1 LEANLGDHRSFLHS
15 QGGGFVMKFVKR
27 FLTRLFNIAAMS
39 AQEERIREEIAEH
52 IALQTEENLRAG
64 LSSVEARRQAMLKF
78 GGVELT
84 KQDYRAEVGLPF
96 LEHLLGD
103 LRTAA
108 RTISRMPVLTAVII
122 LSLAIGVGVN
132 TTIFSWIQMI
142 LFQPMPGVTGAANF
156 LLVEPRSETRGY
168 PGASWLEY
176 RALQT
181 QLTAFRDLVAFQMEP
196 FNVGETG
203 QTERTHGQLVSG
215 NYFSALRLQPVI
227 GRFIRPEEA
236 ERPGTEPVVVISYDF
251 WQTRFDAA
259 PSALGKNLRVNERNL
274 TIIGVAPKGF
284 QGTTPPLKF
293 ELWAP
298 ATMTPALLAGARDL
312 DDRTSRGFSLMGI
325 LNPGSTRQEAQTQLT
340 SVMVQLARD
349 YPDASA
355 GIGGEILPF
364 WDAPRGPGRLML
376 SGLAILQAVMLLLL
390 LAVCGNTANL
400 MLARGSI
407 RQREMAVRVA
417 LGAARWRIV
426 SLVLSENMLLAF
438 LGAALGA
445 AMAVWGTTAL
455 RVAPMIGAFPIQ
467 FQTRVD
473 GFTLAFAM
481 LLGAACGLIFSVA
494 PVVHLVRLDPQEGLR
509 CTSNT
514 SPRSR
519 ARRVLMGVEVGL
531 AMVVLIAAA
540 LFLDSFRS
548 ARQTDPRFRPEG
560 ILLAAYDLSGRNPT
574 EASEREFAARL
585 LDRLQSLPNVEAA
598 AIATSVPLD
607 LHGIPV
613 RAFTVQ
619 GHVRAESGQD
629 RAISNTVTPGY
640 FKVMD
645 IPILQGSNFA
655 DLRDKAAPSQVIVN
669 EEFVRRYLNGASD
682 SIGALGRTLK
692 TRTRRFTI
700 IGVARNSVYDAF
712 GEPPQPAMYF
722 SYRDLPAMQGEVHL
736 RTRSGN
742 EATLASGART
752 ALRALD
758 PMLPLYDVR
767 TFSQHIERNLFLR
780 RIPARMFVVLGP
792 LLLALA
798 AIGIYAVVS
807 YAVARRTREIGV
819 RLTFGATSGRVV
831 RQIIRENLGVISTGA
846 AVGWF
851 LALII
856 SIHAITKGV
865 INLTVFLGVPAI
877 LLGVA
882 TMACFIPAWRASR
895 IDPMAALR
903 HE

>member
-1 LEANLGDHRSFLHS
+1 
-15 QGGGFVMKFVKR
+15 MKSARR
-27 FLTRLFNIAAMS
+27 FLTRLFNTTAMR

-52 IALQTEENLRAG
+52 IALQTDENLRAG
-64 LSSVEARRQAMLKF
+64 LPPIEARRQAMLKF
-78 GGVELT
+78 GGVEAM
-84 KQDYRAEVGLPF
+84 KQDYRAERALPF
-96 LEHLLGD
+96 LEHLISD
-103 LRTAA
+103 LRNAA
-108 RTISRMPVLTAVII
+108 RSISRMPVLAAVII
-122 LSLAIGVGVN
+122 LSLAIGIGVN
-132 TTIFSWIQMI
+132 TTIFSWIQLI

-176 RALQT
+176 RGLQT
-181 QLTAFRDLVAFQMEP
+181 QLTAFRDLVAFQMVP

-203 QTERTHGQLVSG
+203 RTERTHGQLVSG
-215 NYFSALRLQPVI
+215 NYFSALGLQPVI

-236 ERPGTEPVVVISYDF
+236 ERPGTEPVVVISYDY
-251 WQTRFDAA
+251 WQTRFDGA
-259 PSALGKNLRVNERNL
+259 PNAVGQNLRVNERDL

-298 ATMTPALLAGARDL
+298 ATLTPALLAGARDL
-312 DDRTSRGFSLMGI
+312 EDRTSRGFSLMGM
-325 LNPGSTRQEAQTQLT
+325 LRPGATRQEAQTQLT
-340 SVMVQLARD
+340 SAMAQLALD
-349 YPDASA
+349 YPEASA
-355 GIGGEILPF
+355 GTTGEVLPF

-417 LGAARWRIV
+417 LGAGRWRIV

-438 LGAALGA
+438 VGATLGA

-481 LLGAACGLIFSVA
+481 LLGAACGLIFSAA

-509 CTSNT
+509 STSNT
-514 SPRSR
+514 PPRSR

-540 LFLDSFRS
+540 LFLDSFRT

-585 LDRLQSLPNVEAA
+585 LERLQSLPNVEAA
-598 AIATSVPLD
+598 AIATNVPLD

-619 GHVRAESGQD
+619 GRVRTESGQD

-645 IPILQGSNFA
+645 IPILEGSNFA
-655 DLRDKAAPSQVIVN
+655 DLRDKAAPPQVIVN
-669 EEFVRRYLNGASD
+669 EEFVRRYLNGGSD
-682 SIGALGRTLK
+682 NIGALGRTLK
-692 TRTRRFTI
+692 TRTRTFTI
-700 IGVARNSVYDAF
+700 VGVARNSVYDAF
-712 GEPPQPAMYF
+712 GESPQPAMYF
-722 SYRDLPAMQGEVHL
+722 SYRDLPAMQGEIHL

-742 EATLASGART
+742 EAALASGART

-767 TFSQHIERNLFLR
+767 TFSQHIDRNLFLR

-807 YAVARRTREIGV
+807 YAVARRTQEIGV

-831 RQIIRENLGVISTGA
+831 RQIIRENLGAITYGA
-846 AVGWF
+846 AIGWF
-851 LALII
+851 LALVI

-882 TMACFIPAWRASR
+882 TLACFIPAWRASR